1 MTDISEYKNLIGTI
15 NSMID
20 SILSEYKAIHPNV
33 DIDDINITID
43 GGRIEL
49 APESETL
56 YYVENGRRPG
66 KFPPVDRMIE
76 WASKRASLPR
86 DINSLAYLAGR
97 HVSLHGTDG
106 DGKWEDTINNA
117 LAEWRPKLEA
127 SLLLDFKQ
135 IEIQN
140 IIRITK

>member
-1 MTDISEYKNLIGTI
+1 MKDISDYKNLISTI

-20 SILSEYKAIHPNV
+20 SILIEYKSIHPNV
-33 DIDDINITID
+33 DIDDINMAID
-43 GGRIEL
+43 SDRIEL
-49 APESETL
+49 SPESETL
-56 YYVENGRRPG
+56 YYIENGRKPG
-66 KFPPVDRMIE
+66 KFPPVGRMIE

-106 DGKWEDTINNA
+106 DGEWEKTVDNA
-117 LAEWRPKLEA
+117 LAEWQPKLEA
-127 SLLLDFKQ
+127 SLLLDFQQ